1 MYNAAEDAVKQT
13 TIAQNI
19 KMASKK
25 VFDLMKAE
33 VWNEVME
40 LLTSIAWTSHDLD
53 EKHGVRSIELFLL
66 LIIQN

>member
-1 MYNAAEDAVKQT
+1 
-13 TIAQNI
+13 
-19 KMASKK
+19 MASKK

-40 LLTSIAWTSHDLD
+40 LLTSTAWTSQGLD